1 MQLNLVAEVSLD
13 VNGNPSAVKV
23 YDPDDPMEGERVW
36 WYFSNPGDNLI
47 VTRIRQ

>member
-1 MQLNLVAEVSLD
+1 MRLNLVAEVFLD

-36 WYFSNPGDNLI
+36 WYFAGLGDDLI
-47 VTRIRQ
+47 VTGRGQ